1 MSWTLFKV
9 NVLKSMA
16 SYQFSKD
23 MDAFADFYAN
33 EYDQCI
39 RRGGD
44 MIYGVPIINGNV
56 TAMADVIKR
65 ALKKGQ
71 DSDGENFNILQ
82 EIYPT
87 AFDAYWMGAEMAPI
101 PNPLLKPAG
110 WQSTPPAPGTIMN
123 IGPNPMMLTASTAL
137 HKAEVEAMK
146 VLEDKLKEQTINIP
160 PLGEV
165 NVYETVQKIIN
176 KEPIDSKIANHPAIK
191 AGRNVLQKSKQAK
204 KKKPSIGSQLK
215 KAIKFPFPE
224 LPKKKEIIEKAK
236 QILLDAAVIE
246 LTKQLIIPIEAT
258 ILAPIQAAIQTAVEI
273 SNSIPSPKPTPPQ
286 IKKFIKDTIDGAVP
300 DIELPGISIPK
311 IPTKEELKKQIEEK
325 KPTKEEIEAMAY
337 DLIKDKIPQ
346 IPNVFFVPPTITFSV
361 QSNIML
367 NPFVNVAKTHLM
379 GASGIMSVLSQ
390 YPPPAPPAPAV
401 LNWTG
406 YKIIG

>member
-56 TAMADVIKR
+56 TAMADAIKR

-87 AFDAYWMGAEMAPI
+87 AFDAYWLGAEMAPI

-123 IGPNPMMLTASTAL
+123 IGPNPIMLAASTAL

-146 VLEDKLKEQTINIP
+146 ALEDKLKEQTINVP
-160 PLGEV
+160 PLGEI
-165 NVYETVQKIIN
+165 NVYETIQKIIN

-191 AGRNVLQKSKQAK
+191 AGRNILQKSKQAK

-224 LPKKKEIIEKAK
+224 LPKKKEIMEKAK
-236 QILLDAAVIE
+236 AKLLEIAIE
-246 LTKQLIIPIEAT
+246 QLKIQLIVPIEAT
-258 ILAPIQAAIQTAVEI
+258 ILLPITSAIQTAVEL
-273 SNSIPSPKPTPPQ
+273 SNNIPSPKPTPAEV
-286 IKKFIKDTIDGAVP
+286 KKFVKDTIDGVVP
-300 DIELPGISIPK
+300 VIGLPGISIPK
-311 IPTKEELKKQIEEK
+311 IPTKEELQKMIDEK
-325 KPTKEEIEAMAY
+325 IPTKEELEAMAF
-337 DLIKDKIPQ
+337 DLIRDKLPQ
-346 IPNVFFVPPTITFSV
+346 IPNIFFVPPTIKFSF
-361 QSNIML
+361 QTNIMI

-390 YPPPAPPAPAV
+390 YPPPAPPAPAI
-401 LNWTG
+401 LNWSG

>member
-1 MSWTLFKV
+1 MSWTLFKI
-9 NVLKSMA
+9 NVLKSMV

-23 MDAFADFYAN
+23 TDAFAEFYAN
-33 EYDQCI
+33 QYDQCI
-39 RRGGD
+39 KRGGD
-44 MIYGVPIINGNV
+44 MIYGVPVINGNV
-56 TAMADVIKR
+56 TAMADTIKR

-87 AFDAYWMGAEMAPI
+87 AFDAYWLGAEMAPI

-123 IGPNPMMLTASTAL
+123 IGPNPIMLAASTAL

-146 VLEDKLKEQTINIP
+146 ALEDKLKEQTINIP

-165 NVYETVQKIIN
+165 SVYEAIQKILN
-176 KEPIDSKIANHPAIK
+176 KEPIDTKIVNHPAIK
-191 AGRNVLQKSKQAK
+191 IGKGILQKSKQAK

-215 KAIKFPFPE
+215 KAIKFPFPK

-236 QILLDAAVIE
+236 QKLLDTAVEE
-246 LTKQLIIPIEAT
+246 LKKQLIIPIEVT
-258 ILAPIQAAIQTAVEI
+258 ILTPIQAAIQTAVEL
-273 SNSIPSPKPTPPQ
+273 SNSIPSPKPTPAQ
-286 IKKFIKDTIDGAVP
+286 IKKFIKDTINGIVP
-300 DIELPGISIPK
+300 DISLPGISIPK
-311 IPTKEELKKQIEEK
+311 IPTKEELQKQIEDIL
-325 KPTKEEIEAMAY
+325 PTKEELLAMAF

-346 IPNVFFVPPTITFSV
+346 IPNIFFIPPTIKFSF
-361 QSNIML
+361 QTNIMI

-379 GASGIMSVLSQ
+379 GAGGIMSVLSQ
-390 YPPPAPPAPAV
+390 YPPPAPPAPAI
-401 LNWTG
+401 LNWSG